1 MMQIEPGKP
10 YEPKEAI
17 ARHLGIRLVEIK
29 EGYIKATMP
38 VDEHTARPCTPTDIL
53 NGGASLAC
61 AEIVSGYGSIVLC
74 KDDEEPVGIQVSA
87 NHVGMTPVGEG
98 RYVEARA
105 TIVHRGRTQ
114 HVWNVDIVTPEGKL
128 ISTARITNL
137 IIKKCV

>member
-1 MMQIEPGKP
+1 MQIEPGKP

-87 NHVGMTPVGEG
+87 TTW
-98 RYVEARA
+98 A
-105 TIVHRGRTQ
+105 
-114 HVWNVDIVTPEGKL
+114 
-128 ISTARITNL
+128 
-137 IIKKCV
+137 